1 MKKEVYRPGP
11 RFGCALCG
19 ALLSPL
25 ALALAPP
32 DLSSHIP
39 YDVAVT
45 APPTP
50 TLESLQR
57 DFDVLSW
64 QTFIALNWPAQADG
78 SPGTGPI
85 GKEDGPTVWESWKE
99 SYQIFRAKGE
109 KPLAWEAPA
118 ILPKPCEG
126 LKSGRLLQQM
136 GKVAG
141 VLDEFIQPFQSGPLV
156 DQSGTYTRNEIV
168 VNRPMF
174 NDIVDK
180 GLYSVQGQ
188 QAYFAASPNN
198 RVAFS
203 CSSNPHQKLGAIM
216 VKASWKVLDGNDQR
230 SRFHTVDALVYT
242 PGNSDPTHGPI
253 VEESCKAE
261 AVGLVGLHIVHKTA
275 LAPQWVWSTF
285 EHVDNVPEKTTPPE
299 QRKGPYLFYNA
310 ASPAKVNEPPPRP
323 WNPAVKATP
332 SQIVR
337 EIPLTEAAKALNSTY
352 QALLRTANPQSVWAN
367 YQMIDTQWP
376 ADPAP
381 DCETPSPTNPLGS
394 PAPTFLANAT
404 LETFIQGTVPQASSS
419 CMDCHNNATTR
430 VTQNPRTTF
439 ADFTY
444 LLERAQ
450 STGAAGSKP

>member
-1 MKKEVYRPGP
+1 MKEDVYQPALKWGY
-11 RFGCALCG
+11 ALCG
-19 ALLSPL
+19 MLLSPL
-25 ALALAPP
+25 ALAVDPP
-32 DLSSHIP
+32 SLSP
-39 YDVAVT
+39 FVPFDVAVT
-45 APPTP
+45 APPKP
-50 TLESLQR
+50 TLKSLQH

-64 QTFIALNWPAQADG
+64 QTFIALNWPAGEDG
-78 SPGTGPI
+78 AAAPGPI
-85 GKEDGPTVWESWKE
+85 GKEDGATVWEGWKE

-109 KPLAWEAPA
+109 KPLPWDAPA
-118 ILPKPCEG
+118 IIPKACEG
-126 LKSGRLLQQM
+126 LKPGRLLQQM

-174 NDIVDK
+174 DDITGN
-180 GLYSVQGQ
+180 GLYSVEGQ
-188 QAYFAASPNN
+188 QAYFAASSNH

-203 CSSNPHQKLGAIM
+203 CGSEAKQENGAIM
-216 VKASWKVLDGNDQR
+216 VKASWKVLDGTDQR

-261 AVGLVGLHIVHKTA
+261 PVGLVGLHIVHKTKE
-275 LAPQWVWSTF
+275 APQWVWSTF
-285 EHVDNVPEKTTPPE
+285 EHVDNVPEKTTPLE
-299 QRKGPYLFYNA
+299 QRQGPYLFYNA

-323 WNPAVKATP
+323 WNPAVKAAP

-337 EIPLTEAAKALNSTY
+337 EIPLTDETRALNSTY
-352 QALLRTANPQSVWAN
+352 QTLLRTANPQSVWAN
-367 YQMIDTQWP
+367 YQLISTQWP
-376 ADPAP
+376 ADPAN
-381 DCETPSPTNPLGS
+381 DCNVLSPTNPLGS

-430 VTQNPRTTF
+430 VTQSPRTSF
-439 ADFTY
+439 ADFTF

>member
-1 MKKEVYRPGP
+1 MKMEAHRPGP
-11 RFGCALCG
+11 ALGSALFC

-25 ALALAPP
+25 TFAAPTLSTQIP
-32 DLSSHIP
+32 FDVTVVTPPAPTLSS
-39 YDVAVT
+39 
-45 APPTP
+45 
-50 TLESLQR
+50 LQQ

-64 QTFIALNWPAQADG
+64 QTFIALNWPALANG
-78 SPGTGPI
+78 NPNTGVQI
-85 GKEDGPTVWESWKE
+85 GKQDGATVWESWRE
-99 SYQIFRAKGE
+99 SYQIF
-109 KPLAWEAPA
+109 
-118 ILPKPCEG
+118 LPKGQTPAGWSAPPSIPKVCEG

-136 GKVAG
+136 GKVPD

-168 VNRPMF
+168 VNQSMF
-174 NDIVDK
+174 NDITGK
-180 GLYSVQGQ
+180 GLYSIEGQ
-188 QAYFAASPNN
+188 QAFFAANPHN

-203 CSSNPHQKLGAIM
+203 CGSDKTRQVGAVM

-253 VEESCKAE
+253 VAESCKAE
-261 AVGLVGLHIVHKTA
+261 PVGLVGLHIVHKTA
-275 LAPQWVWSTF
+275 DAPQWVWSTF

-310 ASPAKVNEPPPRP
+310 ASSAPVNQPPPRP

-337 EIPLTEAAKALNSTY
+337 EIPLTAATKALNSTY
-352 QALLRTANPQSVWAN
+352 QNLLRTVNPNTVWAN
-367 YQMIDTQWP
+367 YQLISTQWP
-376 ADPAP
+376 SDPASG
-381 DCETPSPTNPLGS
+381 CELPSPTNPLGT
-394 PAPTFLANAT
+394 PAPTFLANTT
-404 LETFIQGTVPQASSS
+404 LETFIQGSVPQASSS
-419 CMDCHNNATTR
+419 CMECHNNATTR
-430 VTQNPRTTF
+430 VTQNPRTAF

-450 STGAAGSKP
+450 STTGTGSKP